1 VREKPRSF
9 FYCLEVVVFTFDE
22 LYRAYKLCRLRKLPS
37 PDQIRFE
44 QKLIENLTRLQAELN
59 LGTYKVS
66 AYRCFI
72 VIHPKPREIFA
83 ASFRDRVVHH
93 VIVSRL
99 MPIWEKRFYYG
110 SFACRRGKGTHG
122 AMNYLLKKHREVSEG
137 GRKEVFFLQM
147 DLASFFVTVNRNI
160 LFNLFR
166 PDIHDDRFLSVVK
179 SSTLN
184 DPTRNVFI
192 QSGSE
197 YRNLILPD
205 KSLFLRGEGQGI
217 PIGNLTS
224 QFGANV
230 YLNSLDHFISRDLR
244 PRAYL
249 RYMDD
254 FLLLDTDREK
264 LLNCI
269 RPITDWALIERK
281 QRINPE
287 KTVLGSFREKGMDYL
302 GHKFTEKK
310 GELAFYPQ
318 SKKRFNVICVAKK
331 VYSDFAPS
339 ESFHPLIPKESANRD
354 YVKSFASFRAHLGN
368 LKHSK
373 SYQFRK
379 KTVEKLNDDLFE
391 KSQFLGI
398 KRDKIKV

>member
-1 VREKPRSF
+1 M
-9 FYCLEVVVFTFDE
+9 FTFDE

-44 QKLIENLTRLQAELN
+44 QKLIENLTRLLSELN
-59 LGTYKVS
+59 SGTYKVS

-99 MPIWEKRFYYG
+99 MPIWEKRFYNG
-110 SFACRRGKGTHG
+110 SFACRRDKGTHG
-122 AMNYLLKKHREVSEG
+122 AMKYLLEKHRQVSEG

-160 LFNLFR
+160 LFNLLR
-166 PDIHDDRFLSVVK
+166 PDITEKSFLEVVRA
-179 SSTLN
+179 STLN
-184 DPTRNVFI
+184 DPTRNVFV
-192 QSGSE
+192 QSGAE
-197 YRNLILPD
+197 YRSLILPH
-205 KSLFLRGEGQGI
+205 KSLFHREEGQGI

-230 YLNSLDHFISRDLR
+230 YLNSLDHFIARNLR
-244 PRAYL
+244 PKAYL

-254 FLLLDTDREK
+254 LLCLETDREK
-264 LLNCI
+264 LLDCI
-269 RPITDWALIERK
+269 RPITEWALFERK
-281 QRINPE
+281 QKINPD
-287 KTVLGSFREKGMDYL
+287 KTILGGFRKEGMDYL
-302 GHKFTEKK
+302 GHKFIEKN
-310 GELAFYPQ
+310 GELGFYPQ
-318 SKKRFNVICVAKK
+318 SKKRFNVVCVSKK

-354 YVKSFASFRAHLGN
+354 YVKSLASFRAHLGN

-379 KTVEKLNDDLFE
+379 KVVDKLNDDLLE
-391 KSQFLGI
+391 KAEFLGI
-398 KRDKIKV
+398 KRDRIKI